1 MALLTL
7 AEAKAQLDI
16 SGIGDDVELQVY
28 VEALTAAIERHV
40 GPVENREVAETIEGR
55 SASMCL
61 SHIPAVALV
70 SVTPA
75 VESGDA
81 LDLAGL
87 VLDGATGI
95 VRYRGGSFAGTLWR
109 VTYTAGRAASQA
121 EIPPTINLAARILLQ
136 HLWRTQ
142 YGASRGLSGAGG
154 GDDYSVTEPIPGWG
168 YAIPNRVLQLLEP
181 YKVPPGVA

>member
-16 SGIGDDVELQVY
+16 DGTSEDAELQVY
-28 VEALTAAIERHV
+28 VDALTAAIERHV
-40 GPVENREVAETIEGR
+40 GPVETREFAETIEGR
-55 SASMCL
+55 GASLCL
-61 SHIPAVALV
+61 SNIPAVALV
-70 SVTPA
+70 SVVPA
-75 VESGDA
+75 VETGDA
-81 LDLAGL
+81 LDVADL

-95 VRYRGGSFAGTLWR
+95 VRYRGGSFTGTLWR
-109 VTYTAGRAASQA
+109 VTYTAGRGTVPA
-121 EIPPTINLAARILLQ
+121 TINLAARILLQ

-142 YGASRGLSGAGG
+142 YGASRGLSSVGG
-154 GDDYSVTEPIPGWG
+154 GDDFNVTEPTPGWG